1 MPRKN
6 ENHKTLQLKFHGRI
20 IDHLGIQ
27 MYQSPVAAIAELVS
41 NSWDADAS
49 RVEITFPKS
58 LSAAA
63 VIELRDDGVGMT
75 FKECQERYLNV
86 GYNRRGAE
94 IEEASPSGRPI
105 LGRKGIGKF
114 AGFGIAEVI
123 EIDTTSGATGER
135 TVFDLDVNQVRS
147 EGYVTEGG
155 RIDVKTYEDPSDKRK
170 KKHGTKLTLKSLTV
184 GRRPSPAQFRRS
196 LARRF
201 LLLKWSEGFDVYVD
215 GTEMPNTEEAG
226 NVEFSFPRDYKDDES
241 PPGMSLDDTWGIELL
256 PNDKEIRWKF
266 NFFKEPIEDEEL
278 RGVSVFARVKLAQ
291 KPFLFNLAGGLGG
304 QHGQEYLSG
313 QVRADFVDAL
323 PKDIIS
329 PERQRINWEHP
340 DAILLEE
347 WGQKRVKQL
356 LRIWKERRGEE
367 RRKQIENK
375 LLGFSDRLDLLP
387 KHEKRTVRAALT
399 KIGGVASLSQRQFED
414 LADGMLTAWEQGRLK
429 ELITDLSDLEDVNEE
444 QLLSLLTEVDVLS
457 ALNVA
462 EAVKTKLEAIRG
474 LQKLVDKGELENA
487 VRNYIAQKPYL
498 LDPKWETFKQ
508 ETSVRWILDEAADEA
523 GLTEDDEHE
532 RKRIDLALRSGDQ
545 LLIVEFMR
553 PGLTADWDHLSRC
566 RMYVNLVRDK
576 LADNTK
582 LGIDPE
588 RVTGLIVADK
598 FSNKRAV
605 KKEIPELRKSDIFT
619 FEWSALLEESKG
631 RWREFL
637 DILKERGPDDPR
649 LAGL

>member
-1 MPRKN
+1 
-6 ENHKTLQLKFHGRI
+6 
-20 IDHLGIQ
+20 
-27 MYQSPVAAIAELVS
+27 
-41 NSWDADAS
+41 
-49 RVEITFPKS
+49 
-58 LSAAA
+58 
-63 VIELRDDGVGMT
+63 
-75 FKECQERYLNV
+75 
-86 GYNRRGAE
+86 
-94 IEEASPSGRPI
+94 
-105 LGRKGIGKF
+105 
-114 AGFGIAEVI
+114 
-123 EIDTTSGATGER
+123 
-135 TVFDLDVNQVRS
+135 
-147 EGYVTEGG
+147 
-155 RIDVKTYEDPSDKRK
+155 
-170 KKHGTKLTLKSLTV
+170 
-184 GRRPSPAQFRRS
+184 

-215 GTEMPNTEEAG
+215 DAEMPDTEEAG
-226 NVEFSFPRDYKDDES
+226 NVEFSFPRDYNADET
-241 PPGMSLDDTWGIELL
+241 PPGMTLDETWGIESL
-256 PNDKEIRWKF
+256 PNGKEIRWKF

-313 QVRADFVDAL
+313 QVRADFIDAL

-429 ELITDLSDLEDVNEE
+429 ELITDLSDLEDVDEE
-444 QLLSLLTEVDVLS
+444 KFLLLLTEVDVLS

-487 VRNYIAQKPYL
+487 VRDYIAQKPYL

-508 ETSVRWILDEAADEA
+508 ETSVRWILDEAAAEA

-619 FEWSALLEESKG
+619 FEWSALLEESKA

-637 DILKERGPDDPR
+637 EILKERGPDDPR